1 MATGRFLLFRFLR
14 KQKPLALR
22 MQVGDSGI
30 TDRFV
35 QTFFLSFRMPKQK
48 SVNENSDDMNGGRV
62 FLDRRGGLEDNH
74 CDKPS

>member
-1 MATGRFLLFRFLR
+1 
-14 KQKPLALR
+14 